1 MDNEKQLNLTN
12 LPSTLMSST
21 ISPETSREIRSIRKR
36 QREDDLSSDSD
47 DEEQV
52 DSLLKASVLLSM
64 SVKMLSDSV
73 KMLSNMVEEDYSSNT
88 TTLPES
94 LLKKAARAYLV
105 HTLQS
110 QEQPSP
116 MSKSI
121 LSDAF
126 DVGTFDFKVFQ
137 DMIRR
142 SLTAD
147 DIRHVMLAIGGNNFD
162 DYTPQELDTA
172 SKKMVKVAQKLVDVA
187 KSLQQQQRSESP
199 NSNGLRLDTKVRL
212 DVVMVVGKIC
222 KVVERALVLVS
233 SGLKLHDSEIKST
246 L

>member
-1 MDNEKQLNLTN
+1 
-12 LPSTLMSST
+12 
-21 ISPETSREIRSIRKR
+21 
-36 QREDDLSSDSD
+36 
-47 DEEQV
+47 
-52 DSLLKASVLLSM
+52 
-64 SVKMLSDSV
+64 
-73 KMLSNMVEEDYSSNT
+73 MLSNMVEEDYSSNT

-142 SLTAD
+142 PLTAN
-147 DIRHVMLAIGGNNFD
+147 DIRHVMLAIGVNVED
-162 DYTPQELDTA
+162 EAQL
-172 SKKMVKVAQKLVDVA
+172 VVAAMDLISFTGKIMLRTVDILQKIEANPPIATIIHDVT
-187 KSLQQQQRSESP
+187 KSLHDVTKSLLQQKVEASP
-199 NSNGLRLDTKVRL
+199 P
-212 DVVMVVGKIC
+212 
-222 KVVERALVLVS
+222 
-233 SGLKLHDSEIKST
+233 T
-246 L
+246 LG

>member
-1 MDNEKQLNLTN
+1 
-12 LPSTLMSST
+12 
-21 ISPETSREIRSIRKR
+21 
-36 QREDDLSSDSD
+36 
-47 DEEQV
+47 
-52 DSLLKASVLLSM
+52 
-64 SVKMLSDSV
+64 
-73 KMLSNMVEEDYSSNT
+73 MLSNMVEEDYSSNT

-142 SLTAD
+142 PLTAN
-147 DIRHVMLAIGGNNFD
+147 DIRHVMLAIGGDIDAIRGNFD
-162 DYTPQELDTA
+162 DDAPRQLVTA
-172 SKKMVKVAQKLVDVA
+172 SKKLIKVAQKLVDIA
-187 KSLQQQQRSESP
+187 KSLQQQTDEANPPTRM
-199 NSNGLRLDTKVRL
+199 G
-212 DVVMVVGKIC
+212 
-222 KVVERALVLVS
+222 
-233 SGLKLHDSEIKST
+233 
-246 L
+246 